1 MNRTQAKLLAPIICA
16 FAAGRTIEWQN
27 KQKLQNEPWNVV
39 DDKRGGFD
47 FAAWSVHVNFRI
59 APKTP
64 KPKFARL
71 ALCNLDK
78 VDANNVSALP
88 YVVQIKAAAINEP
101 GWIPAEVIVRKG
113 HCDKFAKHPAF
124 VKWLTNDFQLLTGN
138 NTHAD
143 NQRHA

>member
-16 FAAGRTIEWQN
+16 FAAGSTIEWQH

-39 DDKRGGFD
+39 DDKHGGFD

-59 APKTP
+59 APKPP

-78 VDANNVSALP
+78 INGENLNAFPRSAQ
-88 YVVQIKAAAINEP
+88 VKWHATVEP
-101 GWIPAEVIVRKG
+101 GWVPAEVIVRKK
-113 HCDKFAKHPAF
+113 HCDEFAKHPAF

>member
-1 MNRTQAKLLAPIICA
+1 MNRTQAKILAPIICA
-16 FAAGRTIEWQN
+16 FAAGSNIQARDPRVGAHWYPFHATNLPIEN
-27 KQKLQNEPWNVV
+27 AIELGLEL
-39 DDKRGGFD
+39 
-47 FAAWSVHVNFRI
+47 RI
-59 APKTP
+59 APKPP

-124 VKWLTNDFQLLTGN
+124 VKWLTADFQLLTGN